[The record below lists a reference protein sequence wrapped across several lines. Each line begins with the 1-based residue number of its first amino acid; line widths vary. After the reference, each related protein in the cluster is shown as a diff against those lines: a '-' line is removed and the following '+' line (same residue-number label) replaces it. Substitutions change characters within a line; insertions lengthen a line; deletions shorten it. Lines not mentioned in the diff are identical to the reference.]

1 MGKLFEL
8 DFIDEKI
15 YETEINTLKV
25 YYIPKKDFTS
35 SFAILTSDFGSADVE
50 FSIDGGENFKKYP
63 EGIAHFLEHKMFE
76 MPGGENIFNRFTE
89 LGASVNAFTNNHQT
103 SYHFSTTINFEENL
117 KLLLQMVFTP
127 YLTEENTE
135 KEKGII
141 AEEIK
146 MYDDHPGFRGY
157 MEALKSLYVN
167 HPVKDDIAGTV
178 ESIYKLQARDLQECY
193 DAFYNPKNMMLV
205 LSGDLDID
213 TFEKIIAEHVKP
225 GKDINLVK
233 KTYHEPKEAKQNS
246 STIEMDL
253 QVPNYLY
260 GIKVIPDEGDLLKQS
275 LVGSLITKL
284 VFGATSDFY
293 EENLRLGEINDSFS
307 SAMSLDREHGEI
319 FIGGESKTPEKTLE
333 LVETYISNA
342 LLDKDFFKNKEKD
355 LERIK
360 KAMIGSFV
368 NLFNDVNRIGTNT
381 TGLLLLGENIF
392 EYVETLKNITL
403 MDVETKFRDFY
414 KPHHATK
421 VIIK

>member
-1 MGKLFEL
+1 MGKFSEL
-8 DFIDEKI
+8 DFIKEKI

-35 SFAILTSDFGSADVE
+35 SFAILTSDFGSSDVE
-50 FSIDGGENFKKYP
+50 FSIDGGKEFKKYP

-76 MPGGENIFNRFTE
+76 MPGGDNIFNRFTE

-127 YLTEENTE
+127 HLTEENTE

-178 ESIYKLQARDLQECY
+178 ESIYKLQASDLQECY
-193 DAFYNPKNMMLV
+193 DAFYNPRNMMLV
-205 LSGDLDID
+205 LSGDLEIE
-213 TFEKIIAEHVKP
+213 TFEKIIAEYVKP
-225 GKDINLVK
+225 GEEIDLVK
-233 KTYHEPKEAKQNS
+233 KTYDEPKESKKES
-246 STIEMDL
+246 STIEMNL

-260 GIKVIPDEGDLLKQS
+260 GFKVIPNKDDLLKQS
-275 LVGSLITKL
+275 LIGSVITKL
-284 VFGATSDFY
+284 VFGSTSDFY
-293 EENLRLGEINDSFS
+293 EENLRNGKINDSFS
-307 SAMSLDREHGEI
+307 SAMSLDQEHGEI
-319 FIGGESKTPEKTLE
+319 FIGGESKTPEKNLK
-333 LVETYISNA
+333 LVESYIVEA
-342 LLDKDFFKNKEKD
+342 LDNKDFFKNKEND
-355 LERIK
+355 LNRIK

-368 NLFNDVNRIGTNT
+368 NLFNNVNKIGTTT

-392 EYVETLKNITL
+392 DYTEILKNITIE
-403 MDVETKFRDFY
+403 DVEAKFRLFY
-414 KPHHATK
+414 QPQHSTK